1 MPNPRLGGEIHE
13 GNKTMALSVRTN
25 VSSLTAQANLSRT
38 SGDLQKSI
46 SRLSSG
52 LRVESAADDAAGLA
66 ISEDFKAN
74 IRSLNQAR
82 RNANDGVSLI
92 QTAEGSL
99 KEVSGLLTRMREL
112 SVQSRNGTLNTTQRG
127 FLNDEF
133 GQLRSEIDRIVN
145 TTEFNGVSLLD
156 GDQSSGLSFQV
167 GIGTSTDDRLT
178 VSIATSSTSAL
189 GVGAAQT
196 ISSVAGADAAIT
208 AIDSAIEAVS
218 TRRAGLGAMQNRL
231 ATTMSNLETYSTNL
245 SAANSRI
252 VDVDVAEET
261 AMLTKNQ
268 ILMQA
273 GTAMLA
279 QANQGPSMALSLL

>member
-1 MPNPRLGGEIHE
+1 MS
-13 GNKTMALSVRTN
+13 LSVRTN
-25 VSSLTAQANLSRT
+25 VSSLTAQGNLSRT
-38 SGDLQKSI
+38 SADLAKSI

-66 ISEDFKAN
+66 ISEDFKAS

-82 RNANDGVSLI
+82 RNANDGVSLV

-112 SVQSRNGTLNTTQRG
+112 SVQSRNGTVNTTQRG
-127 FLNDEF
+127 YLNDEF
-133 GQLRSEIDRIVN
+133 DTLRSEIDRIVN
-145 TTEFNGVSLLD
+145 TTEFNGVALLD
-156 GDQSSGLSFQV
+156 GDQAAGLAFQV
-167 GIGTSTDDRLT
+167 GIGTTDDDRLT
-178 VSIATSSTSAL
+178 VSIATSSASAL
-189 GVGAAQT
+189 GLGAST
-196 ISSVAGADAAIT
+196 ISTTGGADT
-208 AIDSAIEAVS
+208 AIAALDTAIERVS

>member
-1 MPNPRLGGEIHE
+1 
-13 GNKTMALSVRTN
+13 MAISVRTN
-25 VSSLTAQANLSRT
+25 VSSLVAQGNLSRT
-38 SGDLQKSI
+38 SSELGKSI

-52 LRVESAADDAAGLA
+52 LRIETAADDAAGLA
-66 ISEDFKAN
+66 ISEDFKAS

-92 QTAEGSL
+92 QTADGSL
-99 KEVSGLLTRMREL
+99 KEVSGLLIRMREL
-112 SVQSRNGTLNTTQRG
+112 SVQSRSGTVNTAQRG
-127 FLNDEF
+127 YLNDEF
-133 GQLRSEIDRIVN
+133 GELRSELDRIVN

-156 GDQSSGLSFQV
+156 GDQAAGLAFQV
-167 GIGTSTDDRLT
+167 GTGTTSNDRLT
-178 VSIATSSTSAL
+178 VSIATSSAAAL
-189 GVGAAQT
+189 GINAST
-196 ISSVAGADAAIT
+196 ISTTAGSDASIAALDT
-208 AIDSAIEAVS
+208 AIDRIS

-231 ATTMSNLETYSTNL
+231 STTMSNLETYASNL

-261 AMLTKNQ
+261 ANLTKSQ

-279 QANQGPSMALSLL
+279 QANQGPSMALQLL

>member
-1 MPNPRLGGEIHE
+1 
-13 GNKTMALSVRTN
+13 MALSVRTN
-25 VSSLTAQANLSRT
+25 VSSLTAQSNLSRT
-38 SGDLQKSI
+38 SADLAKSI

-66 ISEDFKAN
+66 ISEDFKAS

-82 RNANDGVSLI
+82 RNANDGVSLV
-92 QTAEGSL
+92 QTADGSL

-112 SVQSRNGTLNTTQRG
+112 SVQSRNGTVNSTQRG
-127 FLNDEF
+127 YLNDEF
-133 GQLRSEIDRIVN
+133 DTLRSEIDRIVN

-156 GDQSSGLSFQV
+156 GDQAAGLAFQV

-178 VSIATSSTSAL
+178 ISIATSSASAL
-189 GVGAAQT
+189 GLGAST
-196 ISSVAGADAAIT
+196 ISTTGGADT
-208 AIDSAIEAVS
+208 AIAALDTAIERVS